1 MSTRAKLE
9 DLRVRSQK
17 IEQGGGEKAVQK
29 QHE

>member
-29 QHE
+29 